1 MEAKCYRAMRRAQG
15 KMLREYFSGVPAES
29 LSRRK
34 LGKAVTFALSGRFGD
49 LGHLEYVHAGRTK
62 KAPKKN
68 LRGFVIP
75 IGFKPITF

>member
-49 LGHLEYVHAGRTK
+49 LGPLEYVCAGRT
-62 KAPKKN
+62 PKKPRRKISGA
-68 LRGFVIP
+68 L
-75 IGFKPITF
+75 